1 MYITNLNTECV
12 NATNVTIISADFFG
26 ILKHV
31 LAKND
36 KYIYYSSGQ
45 SNRII

>member
-12 NATNVTIISADFFG
+12 NATNVTFVSADFFG

-31 LAKND
+31 LAKNEK
-36 KYIYYSSGQ
+36 KYITVPANQ
-45 SNRII
+45 SE